1 MSQAHR
7 RVLGVDLGL
16 KRTGLAVSDELR
28 MTTRALENLTP
39 KSRAEDV
46 ARLVELCLELEVG
59 DVVVGYP
66 TLPRS
71 GEEGPMAR
79 RARGFSEVLRE
90 ALLPHGVRVHLVDET
105 GTSKMAARRLVES
118 GIKRSKRKAA
128 LDSEA
133 ARLLIEHFVADI
145 ERGPEA
151 PRDDEE
157 QDETG
162 RDDGGGPDG

>member
-1 MSQAHR
+1 MSEPKG

-16 KRTGLAVSDELR
+16 KRTGLAISDELR

-46 ARLVELCLELEVG
+46 AYLVALTSQLEVT

-66 TLPRS
+66 SLPRS
-71 GEEGPMAR
+71 GDEGPMAK
-79 RARGFSEVLRE
+79 RARGFAEVLRE
-90 ALLPHGVRVHLVDET
+90 ALLPEGVRVHLVDET
-105 GTSKMAARRLVES
+105 GTSLLAAKRLAES

-133 ARLLIEHFVADI
+133 ARVLIEHWV
-145 ERGPEA
+145 G
-151 PRDDEE
+151 E
-157 QDETG
+157 QG
-162 RDDGGGPDG
+162 RAL